1 MAGHAA
7 QLSFGEDAIISY
19 LPLSHIAA
27 QVIDIYGPMLYGAAI
42 WFAQPDA
49 LKVRHV
55 MHLNVICSSTF
66 PFD

>member
-7 QLSFGEDAIISY
+7 QLSFGEDALLSY

-27 QVIDIYGPMLYGAAI
+27 QIIDIYMPLLYGAEL

-49 LKVRHV
+49 LKAKH
-55 MHLNVICSSTF
+55 MCLILILN
-66 PFD
+66 